1 VPPVGATLAGAFVA
15 AVRREGL
22 EPDPTLRLLSDH
34 GPNPAAAPPEVLA
47 GDVPVL
53 RDPYDL
59 GPLHEQLVAGPERV
73 RRGAWYTPRWLAE
86 ELVALAVG
94 DRGVVAD
101 PSCGGGV
108 FLLAAADHLAARG
121 HDPTEVV
128 DQLWGCDLDPLAVA
142 VAEAAL
148 WWWSARAGAAVRMGD
163 RLVVG
168 DALTDVAVPVA
179 AAVVGNPPFL
189 GQLRSDT
196 TMSDQRRAALQARFG
211 GVVRPYTDTAWLFL
225 VLAVRAVAPGGR
237 VALVQPQ
244 SVLGARD
251 AAGVRTAVAEL
262 ADVVDTWADNGAAF
276 DASVSVCAPVLVRRD
291 TDRGEVEARPRW
303 TDALADV
310 RHVPRIPSL
319 NSRVLA
325 EVATVHAGFRDEYY
339 GLVDAIG
346 EGGAGPRLVTVGAID
361 PCTHLA
367 DRPVRFA
374 NRQWRDPRVDVAVL
388 DGRARRWAEVQAG
401 PKILVATQTRV
412 VEAVADP
419 DGRLLGSVPV
429 LCVRPHDVAQLWHLV
444 AALHAP
450 VISAWVVRR
459 TIGTA
464 LSADACKPTAAVLCD
479 LPLPEDGPA
488 WDRAAALARRVSAG
502 DAELDDLARAA
513 DAAYGIDDA
522 GLHDWWT
529 TRRPQR

>member
-1 VPPVGATLAGAFVA
+1 MPPVGAALAGAFAV
-15 AVRREGL
+15 AVRRDGF
-22 EPDPTLRLLSDH
+22 EPDPALRLLTDH
-34 GPNPAAAPPEVLA
+34 GLDAARDA
-47 GDVPVL
+47 GDLPAL
-53 RDPYDL
+53 RDPYEL
-59 GPLHEQLVAGPERV
+59 GLRHEHLVVGAERV

-86 ELVALAVG
+86 ELVTRAVG
-94 DRGVVAD
+94 DRGIVAD

-108 FLLAAADHLAARG
+108 FLLAAAEHLAARG
-121 HDPTEVV
+121 HAPAEVI
-128 DQLWGCDLDPLAVA
+128 DQLWGCDIDPLAVA

-148 WWWSARAGAAVRMGD
+148 WWWSARAGDAIRMGE

-168 DALTDVAVPVA
+168 DALTDVTVPVS

-196 TMSDQRRAALQARFG
+196 TVSDERRAELQARFG
-211 GVVRPYTDTAWLFL
+211 NVVRPYTDVAWLFL
-225 VLAVRAVAPGGR
+225 VLAVRSVAPGGR
-237 VALVQPQ
+237 VALIQPQ

-251 AAGVRTAVAEL
+251 AAGVRAAVADL
-262 ADVVDTWADNGAAF
+262 ADVVGTWADDGTAF
-276 DASVSVCAPVLVRRD
+276 DASVSVCAPVLHRRD
-291 TDRGEVEARPRW
+291 RNVGSAEAVARPRW

-310 RHVPRIPSL
+310 RHVPRAAL
-319 NSRVLA
+319 AGAAVLGDQA
-325 EVATVHAGFRDEYY
+325 SVHAGFRDEYY
-339 GLVDAIG
+339 GMVAAVA
-346 EGGAGPRLVTVGAID
+346 EGGPGPRLVTVGAID

-374 NRQWRDPRVDVAVL
+374 NRRWSDPRVDVAGL

-412 VEAVADP
+412 LEAVADP

-429 LCVRPHDVAQLWHLV
+429 LCVRPGDVDRLWHLV

-450 VISAWVVRR
+450 VISAWVVRG

-488 WDRAAALARRVSAG
+488 WDGAAALAEQVSAG
-502 DAELDDLARAA
+502 DAALEDLARAA
-513 DAAYGIDDA
+513 DRAYGIDDA
-522 GLHDWWT
+522 DLHEWWT
-529 TRRPQR
+529 ARRPHR